1 MAATQ
6 YRLAMQTWSRRPAE
20 GPAEEWSPETK
31 SDLSEFKR
39 GLVVGAR
46 WAGLN
51 ISETNDLLGFLPH
64 TFINRLVESMS

>member
-1 MAATQ
+1 M
-6 YRLAMQTWSRRPAE
+6 
-20 GPAEEWSPETK
+20 K

-64 TFINRLVESMS
+64 TFINRLVESIS